1 MRLHAVILAIVMAAA
16 WLASACGTTDTITAP
31 SSAPAA
37 EGSLPQGRE
46 TPPPSTP
53 QPAPPPVNRDP
64 IQPVPPPLPP
74 ASGTCDATK
83 AQWAIGERASAELL
97 ERARL
102 AAAAGS
108 ARFLR
113 PNDRITLEF
122 LASRLNLGLNEQ
134 DVVRSV
140 SCG

>member
-1 MRLHAVILAIVMAAA
+1 ML
-16 WLASACGTTDTITAP
+16 
-31 SSAPAA
+31 PA
-37 EGSLPQGRE
+37 
-46 TPPPSTP
+46 
-53 QPAPPPVNRDP
+53 
-64 IQPVPPPLPP
+64 PPPLPP
-74 ASGTCDATK
+74 ASGTCDA
-83 AQWAIGERASAELL
+83 ARSQWAIGERASAELL

-113 PNDRITLEF
+113 PNDRITLEY

>member
-1 MRLHAVILAIVMAAA
+1 MRLRAVILAISLTAASVTA
-16 WLASACGTTDTITAP
+16 GCGTADTITAP
-31 SSAPAA
+31 SSPPAA

-46 TPPPSTP
+46 TPPPSPP
-53 QPAPPPVNRDP
+53 QPLPPAINRGP
-64 IQPVPPPLPP
+64 IQPGPPPLPP
-74 ASGTCDATK
+74 ASGTCDAAK
-83 AQWAIGERASAELL
+83 AQFAIGERASAELL

-113 PNDRITLEF
+113 PNERITLEF